1 MQDKFGDV
9 HTRLMKK
16 NYDAVPQWW
25 FYSILIVV
33 VGLAIFACEG
43 FGKQLQLPYWGVLL
57 AAGLALVFTLPI
69 GVITATT
76 NQVSLLILILISL
89 IYSLG
94 MIKNEE
100 LIFISLFLFQQPGL
114 NVLTE
119 LIIGYIYPG
128 RPLANVAFK
137 TYGYISMTQAITFLA
152 DFKLGHYMKIPPKSM
167 FLVQVK
173 DNYLKSSKIDRFRF
187 GLGRIKWTK
196 LYFVWACF
204 ELFQ

>member
-1 MQDKFGDV
+1 MQDKFGDI

-25 FYSILIVV
+25 FYTILFLM

-76 NQVSLLILILISL
+76 NQVSLLVLSFFSY
-89 IYSLG
+89 IYSRR

-100 LIFISLFLFQQPGL
+100 LILNLLFFFQQPGL

-173 DNYLKSSKIDRFRF
+173 DDYLWIISSTGLRYVQNYRN
-187 GLGRIKWTK
+187 
-196 LYFVWACF
+196 
-204 ELFQ
+204 